1 MLKKTITYTDFN
13 GVERTEDFY
22 FNLSKTELQEMEL
35 SIEGGMSAKL
45 AAIQAAKD
53 MKEMRNFFEFVIRK
67 AYGEKSQD
75 GRRLMKEDGKLAQG
89 FIETPAYDILF
100 QDLLLGE
107 NTLTEFLMGI
117 VPSDIS
123 SQIKNNLNSGN

>member
-22 FNLSKTELQEMEL
+22 FNLTKTELQEMEL

-45 AAIQAAKD
+45 EAIHAAKD

-67 AYGEKSQD
+67 AYGEKSAD
-75 GRRLMKEDGKLAQG
+75 GRRMMKDDGKLADA
-89 FIETPAYDILF
+89 FIETPAFDILF
-100 QDLLLGE
+100 QDLLTGE
-107 NTLTEFLMGI
+107 HTLSEFLMGI
-117 VPSDIS
+117 VPSDVAAQVS
-123 SQIKNNLNSGN
+123 KNLNSGN